1 MIFMID
7 TDESG
12 EVELWEFMSMVAY
25 AKSKTNTADNDDD
38 TLAAFVAIGGNT
50 DGTGQISV
58 DKLVNTLAE
67 FELAV
72 DLTGMLQ
79 EVDQDKSG
87 QIDFSEFKTLL
98 AA

>member
-1 MIFMID
+1 MLFMID

-25 AKSKTNTADNDDD
+25 AKSKTNTGNDDD

-72 DLTGMLQ
+72 DLAGMLH
-79 EVDQDKSG
+79 EVDKDKSG